1 MIRIPFSASIA
12 SIARL
17 GALAL
22 MLAAAASAQD
32 ATTKW
37 MRLWNGKDLAGW
49 RLQEKYWK
57 VDSGMIVGKG
67 RVDGNYNTFAI
78 PPGTYS
84 DFELSVRAR
93 LYERN
98 IAHYTNS
105 GIQYRSAI
113 SDTARKILRGPQLD
127 IGDGA
132 SASMYP
138 EGGLGGS
145 GAGSSAACRSA
156 MRMDE
161 FNHYLIAAN
170 GSRSAHKL
178 NGAECNDFA
187 TNVSSGVIGLQL
199 HFITN
204 APAPAGMEVN
214 FKDIYIRPLNNSFA
228 IPDSLAVYLKSDYT
242 ATGSV
247 GVSGAAAWRER
258 SLRPLARGW
267 SLSIAGLPEG
277 ARIQAFDPLGRE
289 RAVRAIAGGGAGR
302 LRFELAEGG
311 GGMGILRV
319 APE

>member
-1 MIRIPFSASIA
+1 MIRFPAS
-12 SIARL
+12 ARL
-17 GALAL
+17 GALAIL
-22 MLAAAASAQD
+22 LVVSASAQD

-67 RVDGNYNTFAI
+67 RVDGNYNTFAV

-84 DFELSVRAR
+84 DFQLSVRAR
-93 LYERN
+93 LFERN

-105 GIQYRSAI
+105 GVQYRSTI

-156 MRMDE
+156 MKMDE
-161 FNHYLIAAN
+161 FNHYLVTAN

-214 FKDIYIRPLNNSFA
+214 FKDVFIRPLNNSFA
-228 IPDSLAVYLKSDYT
+228 IPDSLAVFLKSDYT
-242 ATGSV
+242 STGSV
-247 GVSGAAAWRER
+247 GISGAAAWKER
-258 SLRPLARGW
+258 SLRPLARGRG
-267 SLSIAGLPEG
+267 LGIAGLPEG
-277 ARIQAFDPLGRE
+277 PRIEAFDPLGRE
-289 RAVRAIAGGGAGR
+289 RALRVVRVGGAGR
-302 LRFELAEGG
+302 MRLEAEGG
-311 GGMGILRV
+311 GSGMGILRV